1 MFKGVLALLAIV
13 GTGGYFAGAFGS
25 GGGYARTVGKPQ
37 AEVMAAL
44 ESLDVTAQPG
54 APGSTADAA
63 GGVQPMFRL
72 EKAAD
77 HMTWYVMSGD
87 KVATAMTATFAPT
100 DGGKATRVVASVER
114 GDAPDDLVSPAFRSA
129 DLTMGLFGMA
139 LEGELDALTAPPPVD
154 PAKCDEIRNEIM
166 LGNMAAI
173 GGRPDN
179 LQQAVGGTAKTV
191 MRIAA
196 TAQQLR
202 AAGCATD
209 GNQGEFKP
217 VSTMMGSGGDARSDA
232 GSSAPVDGVSFEPGK
247 PMIDVS
253 RK

>member
-1 MFKGVLALLAIV
+1 MLKSVLALAAIV
-13 GTGGYFAGAFGS
+13 GAGGYFTGAFG
-25 GGGYARTVGKPQ
+25 GGGYTRTVDRPQ

-63 GGVQPMFRL
+63 GGVQPLFRL

-77 HMTWYVMSGD
+77 RMTWYVMSGD
-87 KVATAMTATFAPT
+87 KVATAMTATFAPA
-100 DGGKATRVVASVER
+100 DGGKATRVVASVQR
-114 GDAPDDLVSPAFRSA
+114 GDAPDDFVSPAFRSSG
-129 DLTMGLFGMA
+129 LTMRLFGMA
-139 LEGELDALTAPPPVD
+139 LEGELNELTAPPPAD
-154 PAKCDEIRNEIM
+154 PARCDEIRNDMM
-166 LGNMAAI
+166 LGNMAAV

-179 LQQAVGGTAKTV
+179 LQQAVGGTAKAV

-202 AAGCATD
+202 AAGCDTD
-209 GNQGEFKP
+209 SNQREFKG
-217 VSTMMGSGGDARSDA
+217 VSNAMGSGDMSGDARPVHSDE
-232 GSSAPVDGVSFEPGK
+232 VSFEPGK
-247 PMIDVS
+247 PMVDVS